1 LRLNL
6 PPLQSFPEIPAKN
19 SHPRPL
25 CAKYQQQINPQ
36 GAIEQTLFD
45 ELLTAAWNLRCVR
58 ILEAEIGML
67 DPRYDR
73 LARHHTRFER
83 TFHRALNQ
91 LRTIQ
96 TDAALHHMLPR
107 EVRHRTPVL
116 ASPLK
121 IAKRSQERDHKYV
134 AMPNKV
140 PNKAEW
146 QAAAAAR
153 STALPFPNQPR
164 R

>member
-1 LRLNL
+1 MSDQLAQQLNI
-6 PPLQSFPEIPAKN
+6 QPAD
-19 SHPRPL
+19 REEFDGL

-36 GAIEQTLFD
+36 GALEQTLFD
-45 ELLTAAWNLRCVR
+45 ELLTAVWNLRCVR

-73 LARHHTRFER
+73 LARHHARFER

-121 IAKRSQERDHKYV
+121 IAKRSQERDRKYV
-134 AMPNKV
+134 SM

-146 QAAAAAR
+146 QAAAAAG
-153 STALPFPNQPR
+153 SAALPFPNQPR

>member
-1 LRLNL
+1 MSDQLAQQLNI
-6 PPLQSFPEIPAKN
+6 QPAD
-19 SHPRPL
+19 REEFDGL
-25 CAKYQQQINPQ
+25 CAKYQQQINPR
-36 GAIEQTLFD
+36 GALEQTLFD
-45 ELLTAAWNLRCVR
+45 ELLTAVWSLRSVR

-121 IAKRSQERDHKYV
+121 IAKRSQ
-134 AMPNKV
+134 
-140 PNKAEW
+140 
-146 QAAAAAR
+146 
-153 STALPFPNQPR
+153 
-164 R
+164 